1 MLYIGCDHGGY
12 DLKKEIMKYLDT
24 KGTEYKDCGCDG
36 ERCDYPVIA
45 ENVCKSLLSDNDRGI
60 LICGTGIGISIA
72 ANKIKGIRA
81 AVCTDAYTI
90 KYTRLHNDA
99 NVMCLGGRV
108 TGAGVACEMTDIF
121 LNTKFEGGRHA
132 DRIALIS
139 GLENK

>member
-45 ENVCKSLLSDNDRGI
+45 EKVCKNLLSDSDRGI

-72 ANKIKGIRA
+72 ANK
-81 AVCTDAYTI
+81 TFDLT
-90 KYTRLHNDA
+90 H
-99 NVMCLGGRV
+99 
-108 TGAGVACEMTDIF
+108 E
-121 LNTKFEGGRHA
+121 
-132 DRIALIS
+132 
-139 GLENK
+139 